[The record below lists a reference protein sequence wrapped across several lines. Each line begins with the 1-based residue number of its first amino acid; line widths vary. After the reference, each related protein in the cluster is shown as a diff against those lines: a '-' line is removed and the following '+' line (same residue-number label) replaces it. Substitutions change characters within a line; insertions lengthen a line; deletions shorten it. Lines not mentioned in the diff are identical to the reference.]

1 MSNQRP
7 GNYQSKAMFNDNG
20 SMLRQAI
27 KFATEAEV
35 MLMENGEND
44 ASFYFGQLREWLVEN
59 PTKAFNEK
67 TSKILGC

>member
-7 GNYQSKAMFNDNG
+7 GKYQSKAMFNDNG
-20 SMLRQAI
+20 AMLRQVI

-35 MLMENGEND
+35 MLMDNGNVD
-44 ASFYFGQLREWLVEN
+44 ASFYFGQLKEWLVEN